1 MSKPYKRIQSLSKQ
15 AIRHIEEA
23 MFLLTEAERF
33 AVSNDIDFG
42 TNAIVASLKDLKRDV
57 ETQLKKLGR

>member
-1 MSKPYKRIQSLSKQ
+1 MSKQ

-23 MFLLTEAERF
+23 MLLLAEAERF

-42 TNAIVASLKDLKRDV
+42 TSAIVASLKDLKRDV
-57 ETQLKKLGR
+57 ETQLKRLGR